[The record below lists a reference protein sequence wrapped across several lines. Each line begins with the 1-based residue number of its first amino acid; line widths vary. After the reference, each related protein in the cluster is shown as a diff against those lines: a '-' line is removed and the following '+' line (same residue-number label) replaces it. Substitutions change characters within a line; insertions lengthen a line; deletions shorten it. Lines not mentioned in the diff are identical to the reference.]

1 LLSFAESLGIF
12 LIKSSASIDK
22 KLKFSLFFMLVFSD
36 NKKVRQGNT
45 MIRLSTSI
53 KSAILI
59 TALSPSLVF
68 AKTTLIT
75 NVQGYTITGS
85 ELESFA
91 AIAFTDDKIDKIYS
105 ATDTLPSTKNLTVID
120 GKGKT
125 LIPGLIDSH
134 GHILNYGLS
143 LLRADLVNSASEQD
157 AVNKT
162 LAYAKANAGLTWIQ
176 GRGWNQTQWP
186 SNAFPNAESLD
197 QHFIE
202 QPVWLERV
210 DGHAGWANSK
220 AMALAGITKDTVSPE
235 GGEIIKDN
243 NGLPTG
249 VFIDNAMALIND
261 SIAPLTIKQQKQVL
275 VKAMDSLASYGLTSV
290 HDAGIDT
297 DNLNAFKELSQEQAM
312 SIRVN
317 AMLYLPSAKWQQTLA
332 NGQYRSKDDML
343 TFNSVKIQTDGA
355 LGSRGA
361 ALIEDYSDHPGHK
374 GLLLNTP
381 QEFELLVN
389 TSMRQGYQ
397 VNSHAIGDNANKL
410 VLDTYEKQIKAT
422 NTKALR
428 HRVEHAQVL
437 RLEDIPRFAALDLIA
452 AMQATHAT
460 SDKNMAQDRLGP
472 SRMLGAYAWR
482 KLLDAKVMIAAG
494 SDFPVESPNPF
505 FGLHASI
512 TRQDHSNS
520 PEGGWFADQKMTPLE
535 AFRSFTLDA
544 AYSGHQ
550 ENIIGS
556 LAKGKKA
563 DFVLLDNNLFT
574 MPEQN
579 IWQISVD
586 KTWVNGKLVYK
597 K

>member
-1 LLSFAESLGIF
+1 MKI
-12 LIKSSASIDK
+12 ISSAFK
-22 KLKFSLFFMLVFSD
+22 KSLLLV
-36 NKKVRQGNT
+36 T
-45 MIRLSTSI
+45 
-53 KSAILI
+53 
-59 TALSPSLVF
+59 LSPALVL
-68 AKTTLIT
+68 ANTTLIK
-75 NVQGYTITGS
+75 NIQGYTISGHKLERFSAISFTG
-85 ELESFA
+85 
-91 AIAFTDDKIDKIYS
+91 DKIDKIYT
-105 ATDTLPSTKNLTVID
+105 ADEPLPTAKTLTVID
-120 GKGKT
+120 GQGKA

-143 LLRADLVNSASEQD
+143 LLRADLVNTSSEQD
-157 AVNKT
+157 AVNRT
-162 LAYAKANAGLTWIQ
+162 LSYAKANTTLTWIQ

-186 SNAFPNAESLD
+186 SNAFPTAKSLD
-197 QHFIE
+197 TLFPD

-220 AMALAGITKDTVSPE
+220 AMAIAGITKDTVSPE
-235 GGEIIKDN
+235 GGEIIKDK

-249 VFIDNAMALIND
+249 VFIDNAMALINN

-275 VKAMDSLASYGLTSV
+275 VKAMDKLASFGLTSV
-290 HDAGIDT
+290 HDAGIDSE
-297 DNLNAFKELSQEQAM
+297 NLIAFKELSQENAM

-317 AMLYLPSAKWQQTLA
+317 AMLYLPSENWQQTLA
-332 NGQYRSKDDML
+332 NGQYHSEDNML
-343 TFNSVKIQTDGA
+343 TFNSVKIQADGA

-361 ALIEDYSDHPGHK
+361 ALIEDYSDHSGHK

-381 QEFELLVN
+381 EEFKHLVR
-389 TSMRQGYQ
+389 TSMEKGFQ

-410 VLDTYEKQIKAT
+410 VLDTYEDLIKAT
-422 NTKALR
+422 KTRALR

-437 RLEDIPRFAALDLIA
+437 RLKDIPRFAELDVIA

-472 SRMLGAYAWR
+472 TRILGAYAWR
-482 KLLDAKVMIAAG
+482 KLLNANAIIAAG

-505 FGLHASI
+505 YGLHASI
-512 TRQDHSNS
+512 TRQDHNNS
-520 PEGGWFADQKMTPLE
+520 PQGGWFAEEKMTPLE

-550 ENIIGS
+550 DNIIGS
-556 LAKGKKA
+556 LAAGKKA
-563 DFVLLDNNLFT
+563 DFVLIDNNLFT
-574 MPEQN
+574 MPAEN
-579 IWQISVD
+579 IWQMTVD